1 MAPQLKSRL
10 NRATIAELACDM
22 HEQLL
27 WHPEDMDIDHVFA
40 ALIPKG
46 IDPTDTTVLSSISP
60 TEPVLLHRDADG
72 FRPQPFNCRFDFLS
86 FSIHGDALEQLQHM
100 RLPKG
105 SAAIAV
111 NMLVKDG
118 CMHSDHCLCD
128 YRCSTTSRLSLVVSR
143 RHTAGVVSDEHN
155 PPMFFDENSGII
167 IEAMQDVLARTPK

>member
-46 IDPTDTTVLSSISP
+46 IDPTDTTVLSGINP

-72 FRPQPFNCRFDFLS
+72 FRPQPFNRRFDFLS

-105 SAAIAV
+105 SGAIAV
-111 NMLVKDG
+111 NMRVKDG
-118 CMHSDHCLCD
+118 CVHGDHAPRD
-128 YRCSTTSRLSLVVSR
+128 HRCSTTSRLSLVVSR

-155 PPMFFDENSGII
+155 PPMFFDESGGLV
-167 IEAMQDVLARTPK
+167 IEAMQDVLARTPR

>member
-46 IDPTDTTVLSSISP
+46 IDPTDTTVLSGINP

-72 FRPQPFNCRFDFLS
+72 FRPQPFNRRFDFLS

-105 SAAIAV
+105 SGAIAV

-118 CMHSDHCLCD
+118 CVHGDHAPRD
-128 YRCSTTSRLSLVVSR
+128 HRCSTTSRLSLVVSR

-155 PPMFFDENSGII
+155 PPMFFDENSGSI

>member
-1 MAPQLKSRL
+1 MALQLKTRI
-10 NRATIAELACDM
+10 NRETIASLACDL

-27 WHPEDMDIDHVFA
+27 WYPPDTDIHVFA

-46 IDPTDTTVLSSISP
+46 IDPTDRNVLMGISP
-60 TEPVLLHRDADG
+60 TEPVLLHRDVDG
-72 FRPQPFNCRFDFLS
+72 FKPQQFNRRFDFLS
-86 FSIHGDALEQLQHM
+86 FSMHGDALEQLQHM

-118 CMHSDHCLCD
+118 YHGPGDHMCN
-128 YRCSTTSRLSLVVSR
+128 TTSRLSLVASR
-143 RHTAGVVSDEHN
+143 RHSAGVISDDHN

-167 IEAMQDVLARTPK
+167 IEAMHEVLARTPK

>member
-1 MAPQLKSRL
+1 MALQLKNRI
-10 NRATIAELACDM
+10 NRATIASLACDL

-27 WHPEDMDIDHVFA
+27 WHPEDTDIDHVFA

-46 IDPTDTTVLSSISP
+46 VDPTDTTVLSSISP
-60 TEPVLLHRDADG
+60 TEPVLLHRDAGG
-72 FRPQPFNCRFDFLS
+72 FKPQPFNRRFDFLS
-86 FSIHGDALEQLQHM
+86 FSMHGDALEQLQHM

-118 CMHSDHCLCD
+118 CVHSEHGPRDHTCN
-128 YRCSTTSRLSLVVSR
+128 TTSRLSLVVSR
-143 RHTAGVVSDEHN
+143 RHTAGVVSDDHN
-155 PPMFFDENSGII
+155 PPMFFDESGGLV